1 MNDNNMANKNFIRL
15 YACTESLTNRE
26 YRQDLFISR
35 KSKRELKKLFN
46 DDDMKYKIIEKLQ
59 EEWYPMIYEIELSH
73 LKKNE
78 KFCDEMD
85 IDEILDNFLP

>member
-1 MNDNNMANKNFIRL
+1 MANKNFIRV
-15 YACTESLTNRE
+15 YACTESLVNRE
-26 YRQDLFISR
+26 HRDILFISR

-46 DDDMKYKIIEKLQ
+46 DDDIKDEIIQMLQ
-59 EEWYPMIYEIELSH
+59 EEWYPMIYKIELSH

-78 KFCDEMD
+78 KYCDEMN

>member
-1 MNDNNMANKNFIRL
+1 MSNNNMANENFIRV

-26 YRQDLFISR
+26 HRDILFISR

-46 DDDMKYKIIEKLQ
+46 NDDIKDKIIQKLQ
-59 EEWYPMIYEIELSH
+59 EEWYSMIYKIEISH
-73 LKKNE
+73 LKKDE
-78 KFCDEMD
+78 KFCDEVD

>member
-1 MNDNNMANKNFIRL
+1 MANKNFIRL